1 MANNKIKEAFF
12 SKATIEDVQAL
23 NKLVNS
29 AYRGETAKLGWTH
42 ESDLLTG
49 IRIDDE
55 ELHKLINAKG
65 TSIIKFTDDNEILA
79 CMLLEQQ
86 DGALYLG
93 MLTVSPVLQGKGI
106 GKKMLEEAEKEAVL
120 LNISKIR
127 MTVISSRE
135 ELINWYKRRGY
146 KDTGLIRPFP
156 SDSKKFGLPMM
167 PLQFIV
173 MEKEISL

>member
-1 MANNKIKEAFF
+1 MVNKEINKAIF
-12 SKATIEDVQAL
+12 SKATVEDVKAL

-49 IRIDDE
+49 IRIDEE
-55 ELHKLINAKG
+55 ELQKLMNAKG
-65 TSIIKFTDDNEILA
+65 TSIIKLTDNDKIVA
-79 CMLLEQQ
+79 CMLLEEQNE
-86 DGALYLG
+86 ALYLG

-106 GKKMLEEAEKEAVL
+106 GKLLLAEAEKEAIL
-120 LNISKIR
+120 SGITKIR

-135 ELINWYKRRGY
+135 ELISWYKRRGY
-146 KDTGLIRPFP
+146 KDTGAIKPFP
-156 SDSKKFGLPMM
+156 NDSKKFGLPMM

-173 MEKEISL
+173 MEKQIQQ